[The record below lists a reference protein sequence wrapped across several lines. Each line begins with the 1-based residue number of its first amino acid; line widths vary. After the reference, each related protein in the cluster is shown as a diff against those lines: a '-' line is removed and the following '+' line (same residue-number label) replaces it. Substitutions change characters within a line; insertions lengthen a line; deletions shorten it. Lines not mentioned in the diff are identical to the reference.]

1 MKNHKC
7 SNELCHSIPVFFI
20 YITCFIK
27 HYCFV
32 NFEIY
37 LEFYFHI
44 ILKDKFTVD
53 YIHVSVKFLFII
65 KYNILVS
72 IQEINKI

>member
-1 MKNHKC
+1 MNYVTQSQFFFKN
-7 SNELCHSIPVFFI
+7 I

-37 LEFYFHI
+37 LEFDRHI
-44 ILKDKFTVD
+44 ILNDKLTVGF
-53 YIHVSVKFLFII
+53 IFVKFLFII
-65 KYNILVS
+65 KYNIS
-72 IQEINKI
+72 IQEINEIHV

>member
-7 SNELCHSIPVFFI
+7 SNELCHSNPVFFI

-27 HYCFV
+27 DYCFI
-32 NFEIY
+32 NCEIH

-44 ILKDKFTVD
+44 ILQDKLTVS
-53 YIHVSVKFLFII
+53 YKYVKFLSII
-65 KYNILVS
+65 KYNIS
-72 IQEINKI
+72 IQEINEI

>member
-7 SNELCHSIPVFFI
+7 FNELCHSIPVFFFI

-32 NFEIY
+32 NFEIH
-37 LEFYFHI
+37 LEFYFNI
-44 ILKDKFTVD
+44 ILQDKLTVS
-53 YIHVSVKFLFII
+53 YKYVKFLSII
-65 KYNILVS
+65 KYNIS
-72 IQEINKI
+72 IQEINEM